1 MIPTNELI
9 ARAYATYRDRVNA
22 YIGFRVNDEETAR
35 DLTQDV
41 FVRMLDYS
49 QVIYEN
55 AIESFIFTIA
65 RNIVNDYLRRQY
77 VRQEFD
83 RYMHD
88 YAPVADSSVE
98 HGIIYRDLA
107 ALERSVVESLPRMR
121 AAVYRL
127 KRFDELPAKEIAERL
142 GVSVRTVENHYY
154 AGLKQM
160 RESLANVI

>member
-1 MIPTNELI
+1 MKSTNELI
-9 ARAYATYRDRVNA
+9 ARAYENYRDRVNA
-22 YIGFRVNDEETAR
+22 YISVRVNDEETSR

-41 FVRMLDYS
+41 FMRLLDYS

-65 RNIVNDYLRRQY
+65 RNIVNDHLRRHY

-83 RYMHD
+83 RYMQD
-88 YAPVADSSVE
+88 YAPVADVSLENSIVW
-98 HGIIYRDLA
+98 RDLA
-107 ALERSVVESLPRMR
+107 ALELKTVETFPRMR

-127 KRFDELPAKEIAERL
+127 KRYEELPAKEIAQKL

-160 RESLANVI
+160 RETLANVI